1 MTQKYVV
8 PSVSA
13 GLLQLARL
21 KSGLSQAKLAEK
33 AGVAPTMISAYERDL
48 RQPTMPTLLRLL
60 HAASFDL
67 RMHLA
72 PLDSHDQVLAELEEA
87 RTDDERHDRDQQLK
101 AWRQAVPV
109 GSPASVE

>member
-33 AGVAPTMISAYERDL
+33 VGVAPTMISAYERDL
-48 RQPTMPTLLRLL
+48 RQPTLPTLLRLL
-60 HAASFDL
+60 HAAGFDL

-72 PLDSHDQVLAELEEA
+72 PLDSHDQVVAELEEA